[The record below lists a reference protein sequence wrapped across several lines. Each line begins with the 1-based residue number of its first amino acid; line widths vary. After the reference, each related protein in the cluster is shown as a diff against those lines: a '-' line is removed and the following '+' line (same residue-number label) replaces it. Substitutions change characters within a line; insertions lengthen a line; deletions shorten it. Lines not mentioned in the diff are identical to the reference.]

1 MQFHTSGAIRSRTAR
16 GRLSMRKRIL
26 SPVIFAPSVFLTYTS
41 RKWAEN
47 YGVIVIMNVS
57 VTTP

>member
-1 MQFHTSGAIRSRTAR
+1 MQFHTSGAIKPRTAR

-26 SPVIFAPSVFLTYTS
+26 SPVNFAPYVFLTYTS

-47 YGVIVIMNVS
+47 SRVIVIMDVS